1 MTCAGGTESA
11 PRCPPATV
19 TRERRTTLLTDDGVP
34 IEARYEPSPTP
45 GAEPSGT
52 LALVLGH
59 GFTGSLERPAL
70 RRVASAF
77 RQRTAVITFSFRG
90 HGRSGGRST
99 VGDREVLDLAAAV
112 AWARRLGHR
121 RVATVGF
128 SMGGSVVIRQAAL
141 YGTGHGENEEIRPMQ
156 DVHHGGRTGR
166 SQRRTAPA
174 PGDAP
179 DTASGPAL
187 DAVPGPAS
195 GPALDAA
202 PGPAPGSG
210 PDAVPGPAPGD
221 APDASNTASD
231 TAPGGPPPV
240 PAPDPAPGRAP
251 DAAPDAVIAVSAPAR
266 WYYRGTAPM
275 RRVHWAVTRPAG
287 RLVSRYGLRTRIDPR
302 GWGVDPLPPVAAAPL
317 IAPTPLLIVHG
328 DRDPYFPLDHPRML
342 ASAADPS
349 STELW
354 IEPGFGHAE
363 TAASPAL
370 LTRIADWAAAHT

>member
-1 MTCAGGTESA
+1 MTCAGETESA
-11 PRCPPATV
+11 PRCLSTAATGV
-19 TRERRTTLLTDDGVP
+19 RRATLLTEDGVP
-34 IEARYEPSPTP
+34 IEARYEPSPAP
-45 GAEPSGT
+45 GGEPSDP
-52 LALVLGH
+52 LALVVGH
-59 GFTGSLERPAL
+59 GFTGALERPAL

-112 AWARRLGHR
+112 RWARRLGHR

-141 YGTGHGENEEIRPMQ
+141 YRPHEDIRPMHG
-156 DVHHGGRTGR
+156 VHEGERAVHNEERTGR
-166 SQRRTAPA
+166 SQGRTERI
-174 PGDAP
+174 G
-179 DTASGPAL
+179 G
-187 DAVPGPAS
+187 
-195 GPALDAA
+195 AA
-202 PGPAPGSG
+202 PGAASG
-210 PDAVPGPAPGD
+210 V
-221 APDASNTASD
+221 ASD
-231 TAPGGPPPV
+231 A
-240 PAPDPAPGRAP
+240 AL
-251 DAAPDAVIAVSAPAR
+251 DAAPDAVVAVSAPAR

-342 ASAADPS
+342 ASAADPA

-354 IEPGFGHAE
+354 IEPGYGHAE

-370 LTRIADWAAAHT
+370 LTRIADWAATHA